1 MLSFKKIRYRNLLS
15 FGDQFTEI
23 DLDRSP
29 TTLITGENGA
39 GKSTFLDAL
48 TFVLYNKPFRKINKP
63 QLVNSVNAKNL
74 VVEIE
79 FMVGSKCFMVR
90 RGIKPNIF
98 EIYEHTEFD
107 DIEEHLLP
115 QNAAVT
121 DYQSTLEKDILK
133 MNYQA
138 FTQIVILGK
147 ATFVPFMRLTAGDRR
162 QVIED
167 LLGLRIF
174 GVMNAILREKQKTL
188 KKNLESVETNVYM
201 CEDKIAT
208 RQKFIDEM
216 TQDRVSQ
223 ISEAESKI
231 EELQGTV
238 EKATTDCD
246 KLTGAR
252 EELAGQVTEESKLLA
267 KRRKLDGM
275 KAQIKTKRCTHQEVI
290 DFFDENTDC
299 PTCGQHIEDTFRAPI
314 IADNVSKVE
323 KLDAGL
329 EKASADVVELQAQ
342 LDEINTIN
350 GRISKID
357 NKISEF
363 NSTIREQSRQISEL
377 NARVKKLNNVNTDKD
392 QAVVDELKEDL
403 EELRAKRNELQ
414 ETSSYYLGIG
424 SMLKDDGI
432 KTLIIEKYLPVFN
445 NLINTYLQKMGF
457 MVQFTLDDQFNEQIL
472 ARHRDKFSYN
482 NFSEGQKLR
491 IDLAILLTWREVAK
505 LKNSLNTNLL
515 IMDEVFDSSLDQEG
529 VDAFMDILPSM
540 GDSNIFVVSHTP
552 DKLYDK
558 FRSHINFTMVK
569 NFSNMNT
576 TAV

>member
-1 MLSFKKIRYRNLLS
+1 MLSFKKIRYKNLLS

-23 DLDRSP
+23 QLDRSP
-29 TTLITGENGA
+29 STLITGENGA

-63 QLVNSVNAKNL
+63 QLVNSVNGKNL

-79 FMVGSKCFMVR
+79 FMVGTKCFMVR

-98 EIYEHTEFD
+98 EIYEHSSFD

-188 KKNLESVETNVYM
+188 KSNLESVETNVMM
-201 CEDKIAT
+201 CEDKIST
-208 RQKFIDEM
+208 RQKFIDDM
-216 TQDRVSQ
+216 TADRVTQ
-223 ISEAESKI
+223 ITEAESKI
-231 EELQGTV
+231 AELEGTV
-238 EKATTDCD
+238 AKATADSE
-246 KLTGAR
+246 KLAAAR
-252 EELAGQVTEESKLLA
+252 EDLAEKVAEESKLMG
-267 KRRKLDGM
+267 KRRKLDGV
-275 KAQIKTKRCTHQEVI
+275 KAQLKTKIGSHQEVL

-299 PTCGQHIEDTFRAPI
+299 PTCGQHIEDDFRAPI
-314 IADNVSKVE
+314 IADRNSKIE
-323 KLDAGL
+323 KLNSGL
-329 EKASADVVELQAQ
+329 TKAVDDITELQEQ
-342 LDEINTIN
+342 LDEMDVVN

-357 NKISEF
+357 RKISEF
-363 NSTIREQSRQISEL
+363 NSTIREQTRQIKEL
-377 NARVKKLNNVNTDKD
+377 NARVTKLNGVNTEKD

-424 SMLKDDGI
+424 AMLKDDGI
-432 KTLIIEKYLPVFN
+432 KTLIIDKYLPVFN

-457 MVQFTLDDQFNEQIL
+457 IVKFTLDDQFNEQIL
-472 ARHRDKFSYN
+472 SRHRDKFSYN

-558 FRSHINFTMVK
+558 FRSHINFTMVQ

-576 TAV
+576 TTV